1 MLLCVHAR
9 PTLQESR
16 YHVFQFFHGGHILP
30 SPSSRL
36 FQLGNLQGFILRYQ
50 LTNVDEA
57 SGRPAAKL
65 LALEA
70 ERDLDDPRDVAGR
83 SLDTDGVRGDQLAPH
98 EHRAEHDLSTDMNA
112 NER

>member
-1 MLLCVHAR
+1 M
-9 PTLQESR
+9 
-16 YHVFQFFHGGHILP
+16 HILP
-30 SPSSRL
+30 SPSSGL
-36 FQLGNLQGFILRYQ
+36 FQLGNLKVFILLRDE

-83 SLDTDGVRGDQLAPH
+83 SLDAYGVRGDQLAPH
-98 EHRAEHDLSTDMNA
+98 EHRAEHDLSTDINA
-112 NER
+112 NERKGTTKSVDLTVLVGRRRSCPR